1 MRLPRRSWSGSRPL
15 VVDQSVGIASAKK
28 IGGPPP
34 EADQPLADA
43 LAGSGSGHAFNEPI
57 LCNSTLFAPVAQW
70 IERGSPK
77 AGVGGSIPPR
87 RTFFE
92 RMTNVKVQMSR

>member
-1 MRLPRRSWSGSRPL
+1 MI
-15 VVDQSVGIASAKK
+15 QSFAPVASAKR

-34 EADQPLADA
+34 EADQPSADA
-43 LAGSGSGHAFNEPI
+43 SAGSGDKSVFRKQEYI
-57 LCNSTLFAPVAQW
+57 EKSFAPVAQW

-87 RTFFE
+87 RIF
-92 RMTNVKVQMSR
+92 V